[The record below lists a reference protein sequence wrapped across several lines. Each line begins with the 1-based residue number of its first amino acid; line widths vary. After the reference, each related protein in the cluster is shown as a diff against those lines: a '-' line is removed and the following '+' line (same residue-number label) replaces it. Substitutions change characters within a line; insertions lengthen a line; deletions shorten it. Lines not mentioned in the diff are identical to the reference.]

1 MGPIILVDDETSALE
16 EMVAE
21 LRDQG
26 WEVDPFDNP
35 RDALQALT
43 DHRYVLG
50 IFDIR
55 MPGMSGVDL
64 LEKARVLQRDMD
76 VIFITGYPDLS
87 TAIDAVQL
95 GALDYIRRPFASQEL
110 VQVVERTFTYRSLR
124 LENVE
129 LASKIQALRT
139 IASGMDATQTLSGIL
154 HDTLA
159 HVAATI
165 SPDNVYI
172 AFVLEEGLEP
182 ILVTHG
188 GDAGQASVPRE
199 QLSSLKDWVGSVVK
213 DTLRIADISAAPV
226 CPLHLGATRALVLA
240 PIFYAQA
247 IAGALVCGA
256 PQPDVFSAHDERFLV
271 ATAHYVSYVVE
282 RATAAERLRKAE
294 EELLEQKLRA
304 EEQEHLHQYYKWTSE
319 YLRAAAGGVAHDLK
333 NPLAIIGGRAQR
345 ALKSLEPQSPVCT
358 DLQVIQEQA
367 LRADDGMNELLDFC
381 YRTDLW
387 VQQTFDLN
395 RLVQETVVAIRHTE
409 LPEGVELSAQYVS
422 ESLPVQGDPQQLKR
436 ALWNV
441 LDNAIRATQ
450 GHGKVTLTISSEQ
463 SSVYIRVHNTGEPIP
478 QDRREDIFKPYITSK
493 VADGRS
499 RRSGYGLPV
508 AQGIL
513 MSHGGNVEVE
523 EPGEE
528 EQGTT
533 FLISVPLAC
542 SEEQA

>member
-1 MGPIILVDDETSALE
+1 MGPIILVDDETGALE
-16 EMVAE
+16 EMAE
-21 LRDQG
+21 ELQEQG
-26 WEVDPFDNP
+26 WKVDPFDNP

-43 DHRYVLG
+43 ERRYVLG

-55 MPGMSGVDL
+55 MPGMSGVEL
-64 LEKARVLQRDMD
+64 LERARVLQRDMD

-110 VQVVERTFTYRSLR
+110 VQVVKRTFTYRSLR

-129 LASKIQALRT
+129 LASKLGALQT
-139 IASGMDATQTLSGIL
+139 ITSGMDATQTLSDIL

-165 SPDNVYI
+165 SPNNVYI
-172 AFVLEEGLEP
+172 AFIIQEDLDP

-188 GDAGQASVPRE
+188 GDADQAGISRE
-199 QLSSLKDWVGSVVK
+199 RLSSLTDWLGSVVK
-213 DTLRIADISAAPV
+213 DTLRIADISTVPT
-226 CPLHLGATRALVLA
+226 CPLYLGATRAVVLA
-240 PIFYAQA
+240 PIFHAQA

-256 PQPDVFSAHDERFLV
+256 PQPDAFSTHDERFLV
-271 ATAHYVSYVVE
+271 ATAHYVSHVVE
-282 RATAAERLRKAE
+282 RAVTADKLRKAE
-294 EELLEQKLRA
+294 EELFAQK
-304 EEQEHLHQYYKWTSE
+304 EQERLRYKRMVE

-345 ALKSLEPQSPVCT
+345 ALKSLDSHSPVCA

-367 LRADDGMNELLDFC
+367 LRADEDMNELLDFC

-387 VQQTFDLN
+387 VQQIVDLN

-409 LPEGVELSAQYVS
+409 LPEGVELTAQYAP
-422 ESLPVQGDPQQLKR
+422 EPLPVQGDPLQLKR
-436 ALWNV
+436 ALRNV

-450 GHGKVTLTISSEQ
+450 GQGRVTLTTSSDQ
-463 SSVYIRVHNTGEPIP
+463 RSVHIRVHNTGETIP
-478 QDRREDIFKPYITSK
+478 RERREDIFKPYITSK
-493 VADGRS
+493 VAVGRS

-508 AQGIL
+508 ARGIL

-523 EPGEE
+523 EAGVDD
-528 EQGTT
+528 QGTT
-533 FLISVPLAC
+533 FLISVPLVH